1 MTITINGTTGIA
13 GVDGSAASPAFKGND
28 TDTGVFYPS
37 ANEVAAAAGGSPVW
51 NAASTFGF
59 KNRIINGAMIVNQ
72 RGTQTGSP
80 LSGYT
85 LDRWLFSR
93 TGTGTSTVSQAA
105 TTGFGGAYALSV
117 SSAHAAGEVFGVE
130 QRIESANSYDLA
142 GKTVTVQ
149 FWANASTSAGSLG
162 SFSVALSYA
171 TATDNFASTTA
182 ISSTTFTPTSTPA
195 LFTAQFS
202 VPSAATTGLK
212 LQFSGGQAG
221 ATGTI
226 QFALGSVQLA
236 VGTVATSFDFR
247 SIGTELG
254 LCYRYF
260 ALLGTLVGGYTITIG
275 RGMSNGGNSGWRTMI
290 QVPASLRT
298 TPTLTAV
305 NLAGWNV
312 TNSSVAFSSFGTVY
326 LVNGLC
332 LETDINY
339 VSAVGSSNS
348 QVYLQTL
355 STGGAS
361 YLLVSA
367 EL

>member
-13 GVDGSAASPAFKGND
+13 GVDGSASTPAFKGND

-37 ANEVAAAAGGSPVW
+37 ANEVAAAAGGSTVW
-51 NAASTFGF
+51 NASSTFGF
-59 KNRIINGAMIVNQ
+59 KNRIINGSMIVNQ

-93 TGTGTSTVSQAA
+93 TGTGSSTVSQAGS
-105 TTGFGGAYALSV
+105 TGFGGLYALSV

-162 SFSVALSYA
+162 AFSVALSYA

-182 ISSTTFTPTSTPA
+182 ISSTTFTPTSTPT

-221 ATGTI
+221 TTGTI
-226 QFALGSVQLA
+226 QFGLGSVQLE

-247 SIGTELG
+247 SIGTELI
-254 LCYRYF
+254 LCQRYYENGISKLYLNVSATLF
-260 ALLGTLVGGYTITIG
+260 ALSTEYKVVKRAAATLVYSAPPAGGFAPPTSTEWTDT
-275 RGMSNGGNSGWRTMI
+275 NGFAGNRNST
-290 QVPASLRT
+290 QE
-298 TPTLTAV
+298 
-305 NLAGWNV
+305 LAYSW
-312 TNSSVAFSSFGTVY
+312 A
-326 LVNGLC
+326 
-332 LETDINY
+332 
-339 VSAVGSSNS
+339 A
-348 QVYLQTL
+348 
-355 STGGAS
+355 
-361 YLLVSA
+361 SA

>member
-13 GVDGSAASPAFKGND
+13 GVDGSAATPAFKGND

-105 TTGFGGAYALSV
+105 TTGFGGAYALSI
-117 SSAHAAGEVFGVE
+117 SSAHAAGEIFGIE
-130 QRIESANSYDLA
+130 QRIESNNSYDLA

-149 FWANASTSAGSLG
+149 FWANASTSAGALG
-162 SFSVALSYA
+162 SFYVALSYA
-171 TATDNFASTTA
+171 TATDNFT
-182 ISSTTFTPTSTPA
+182 SSTSIGSVAFTPTSTPT
-195 LFTAQFS
+195 LFTATFS

-212 LQFSGGQAG
+212 LQFGGGQSVT
-221 ATGTI
+221 TGTI
-226 QFALGSVQLA
+226 QFGLGSVQLE
-236 VGTVATSFDFR
+236 VGSTITSFDFR
-247 SIGTELG
+247 SIGTELA
-254 LCYRYF
+254 LCQRYYETGN
-260 ALLGTLVGGYTITIG
+260 AKWYVP
-275 RGMSNGGNSGWRTMI
+275 NSGTTSMFAT
-290 QVPASLRT
+290 VSYKANKRT
-298 TPTLTAV
+298 TPTV
-305 NLAGWNV
+305 
-312 TNSSVAFSSFGTVY
+312 SF
-326 LVNGLC
+326 N
-332 LETDINY
+332 
-339 VSAVGSSNS
+339 
-348 QVYLQTL
+348 
-355 STGGAS
+355 STGIIGGYNPMTTIETNFTDS
-361 YLLVSA
+361 FSGQRSGDELNFGWTSSA